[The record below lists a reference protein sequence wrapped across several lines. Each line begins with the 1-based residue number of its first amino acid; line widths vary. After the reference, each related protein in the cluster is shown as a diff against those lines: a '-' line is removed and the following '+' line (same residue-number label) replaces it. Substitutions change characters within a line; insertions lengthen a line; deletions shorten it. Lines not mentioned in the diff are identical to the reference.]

1 MIRVNTERNTGKTM
15 KQTLQE
21 IAVREVPEKPMP
33 QFLEE
38 QIRDNPPVYMDD
50 EKPYAEDG
58 EENEKV

>member
-1 MIRVNTERNTGKTM
+1 M

-38 QIRDNPPVYMDD
+38 QIRDHPPVYMDD
-50 EKPYAEDG
+50 EKPYADDG

>member
-1 MIRVNTERNTGKTM
+1 M

-21 IAVREVPEKPMP
+21 IAVRELLEKPMP

-50 EKPYAEDG
+50 EKPYADDG

>member
-1 MIRVNTERNTGKTM
+1 VISANTGKTM

-21 IAVREVPEKPMP
+21 IAVKEVPEKNIP

-38 QIRDNPPVYMDD
+38 QIRDNPPVYTND

>member
-1 MIRVNTERNTGKTM
+1 M

-21 IAVREVPEKPMP
+21 IAVKEVPEKNIP

-38 QIRDNPPVYMDD
+38 QIRDNPPVYTDD

>member
-1 MIRVNTERNTGKTM
+1 MISVDTGKTM

-21 IAVREVPEKPMP
+21 IAVKEVPEKNIP

>member
-1 MIRVNTERNTGKTM
+1 MISVNTGKTM

-21 IAVREVPEKPMP
+21 ITVKEVPEKPIP

-38 QIRDNPPVYMDD
+38 QIRDNPPVYMSD
-50 EKPYAEDG
+50 ENPCADDG